1 MKDLLPIGSVVTLKE
16 GTKKLMIM
24 GRLQQNMKTKKI
36 YDYAGCLWPE
46 GYMDKEHCYVFDHED
61 IDCLFYIG
69 LQDIEEFN
77 FRFELDEM
85 MKKMG
90 YEWDANKKE
99 LIKEN
104 KMTHVIEPQ
113 ERGDNRIIYT
123 NSCEWCN
130 RDTCEDCYDEDD

>member
-24 GRLQQNMKTKKI
+24 GRLQQNMKTKKL

-77 FRFELDEM
+77 FRFELDEILTISKTIM
-85 MKKMG
+85 S
-90 YEWDANKKE
+90 NNFTFII
-99 LIKEN
+99 LILF
-104 KMTHVIEPQ
+104 
-113 ERGDNRIIYT
+113 RIV
-123 NSCEWCN
+123 CL
-130 RDTCEDCYDEDD
+130 

>member
-46 GYMDKEHCYVFDHED
+46 GYMDKEHC
-61 IDCLFYIG
+61 LFYIG

-90 YEWDANKKE
+90 
-99 LIKEN
+99 
-104 KMTHVIEPQ
+104 H
-113 ERGDNRIIYT
+113 
-123 NSCEWCN
+123 
-130 RDTCEDCYDEDD
+130 